1 MKALWFLQISSIY
14 LAAMLWFGIVGLI
27 MTVLAPLLLRR
38 PMLNFLF
45 GYTFAWPLQKIF
57 GYQIELKGA
66 EHLHGSHGPLVMVC
80 NHQSAL
86 DLITYGTVLRKDTV
100 YIGKKELWFIP
111 IFNVFFWAGGN
122 IFINRQHKKS
132 AVASLGQARSE
143 MLRRKLSVWVFPEGT
158 RSRGK
163 VPLLPFK
170 RGAFHLAIACQCP
183 VVAFVSQPLRSYYRH
198 EEHRIIPGK
207 LRVRALPPYPT
218 TGLTES
224 DVTMLADRVRA
235 DMLQA
240 IAEMEKEIVAEGR
253 IAASDLYRP
262 DDGAAKSS

>member
-1 MKALWFLQISSIY
+1 
-14 LAAMLWFGIVGLI
+14 
-27 MTVLAPLLLRR
+27 
-38 PMLNFLF
+38 
-45 GYTFAWPLQKIF
+45 
-57 GYQIELKGA
+57 
-66 EHLHGSHGPLVMVC
+66 MVC

-86 DLITYGTVLRKDTV
+86 IHHYGTNVRTR
-100 YIGKKELWFIP
+100 YTSKKRGSFH
-111 IFNVFFWAGGN
+111 NVFFWAGGN

-143 MLRRKLSVWVFPEGT
+143 MLRRKVSVWMFPEGT

-235 DMLQA
+235 DMLTLRDG
-240 IAEMEKEIVAEGR
+240 KKSAEGR

-262 DDGAAKSS
+262 DDGAAKSSKLSSPTEMVTLRLASSVHAGSIESGQILENRDQWL